1 MIMSMSH
8 FRQKNH
14 FLLSVALSL
23 RVPVKVINKKV
34 GQYPDMVFKV
44 LALWKGFLSTIPHHQ
59 WAGWQI
65 DQRWQS
71 KHPHPSWFE
80 KSS

>member
-8 FRQKNH
+8 FRQKSH

-23 RVPVKVINKKV
+23 RVPVKVINKKI

-44 LALWKGFLSTIPHHQ
+44 LAL
-59 WAGWQI
+59 
-65 DQRWQS
+65 
-71 KHPHPSWFE
+71 
-80 KSS
+80 